1 MYCLSIFKENLL
13 LEKGPGCWQV
23 RGVKILPAKCR
34 ITDIFWVGL
43 FFFGWAVN
51 NFNSLINI
59 SEKHVFLQNLCPF
72 SLWKAVSS
80 ILGDAAY
87 GSVCVQ
93 LFMEIQPQTRQV
105 LGQSHSKTDEI
116 QFKTHYIFRN
126 GL

>member
-34 ITDIFWVGL
+34 ITDIFWV
-43 FFFGWAVN
+43 FFGWAVN

-72 SLWKAVSS
+72 SLWKVVSS

-87 GSVCVQ
+87 GSVCV
-93 LFMEIQPQTRQV
+93 
-105 LGQSHSKTDEI
+105 
-116 QFKTHYIFRN
+116 
-126 GL
+126 